1 VRESLIPLVLSLLL
15 YAPALV
21 AQSETATAAGSIRDI
36 DGGAIANAAV
46 IIRNIDTGFRREST
60 TTPDGR
66 YWLAALP
73 PGRYE
78 LTAQRDGF
86 RTVVRSGITLTL
98 GVEAVLDLAL
108 PVAPLNEI
116 VTVNADVPIVDT
128 TTAAIETGLNRTQ
141 LEILPLFGRDYLSL
155 VRLAPGTQDSGD
167 SFTGSR
173 ERSNEFTLDGVD
185 NTSDISGFSRS
196 SISLDSIQEIQVLA
210 NNYKAEHGRA
220 SGGIINVISR
230 SGGNRASG
238 SLFLTVSDAALN
250 SQSPYVDRQVP
261 ELPYR
266 LLMFGGTSGGAF
278 VPDRWHYFITYE
290 GNDQDSQLAA
300 TQVMPPSTAAFS
312 AATRQF
318 LASNNIPIAV
328 FGNGGLVR
336 QVRPEHLG
344 VHNLSGRVDGR
355 LNPSQNITA
364 RYMFRRSSRSSGQ
377 GGTLFDYNGDSSLV
391 RDNYIVASHKWMLGS
406 DRLNEAYFQG
416 GHTLS
421 NFLVLYPSLTNVSV
435 TGNFTL
441 GGSTSFPQGRTE
453 PLYQAVDNFTIL
465 RRGGRFGDH
474 VVKLGAN
481 VKIFRS
487 DSYFDANVRGTYT
500 FTSLQQFILGQPSSF
515 SQMRGDTSLAR
526 PNTLT
531 GVYAQDDWRP
541 RADLTLNLGLRYDYE
556 SARTEALREITG
568 EPGPGISGDKN
579 NFAPRVGVV
588 WAPGGDTRQAIH
600 AGAGLYYDQVI
611 LNVLGNVRF
620 TPPKVISTTIFN
632 PSFPDPTSGLQTTP
646 PPAIQSIDP
655 DLETPYNFNSSIG
668 YRRELAPNLGI
679 DVSYVHNRGWK
690 QIMTVDR
697 NAGIPGTANI
707 LGQGAQ
713 GRNPAIAAD
722 TFSTNLGFI
731 RYHGLIVDVEKRLSK
746 GIQAGLVYTL
756 SRTVDNGFSF
766 SSVIQVPTRPDLNE
780 GPGANDRRHE
790 LKTHF
795 ELMLPFD
802 FQLGGVAE
810 YYSEAPLNITVA
822 RDDNGDGII
831 NDWVN
836 EDICLTLACPGFRYS
851 RNNVTELSTADAN
864 RLRTLF
870 GQGPIAEFANNPK
883 FFNVNMALQKSLR
896 LSSRRIRLR
905 GEAFNVFNT
914 PQRVI
919 GSTSVTS
926 AIFGTYVG
934 VVQPRAIQLSTQF
947 DW

>member
-1 VRESLIPLVLSLLL
+1 MRELLLALVVALLL
-15 YAPALV
+15 YAPATL
-21 AQSETATAAGSIRDI
+21 AQSETAIATGSVRDGS
-36 DGGAIANAAV
+36 GGAIPNAAV
-46 IIRNIDTGFRREST
+46 TIRNIDTGFSREST
-60 TTPDGR
+60 TTPEGR
-66 YWLAALP
+66 FWLAALP

-86 RTVVRSGITLTL
+86 QRVVRSGITLTL
-98 GVEAVLDLAL
+98 GVEAVLDIAL
-108 PVAPLNEI
+108 PVAPVNET
-116 VTVNADVPIVDT
+116 VTVNADIPIVDT
-128 TTAAIETGLNRTQ
+128 TTAAIEMRLNRGQ
-141 LEILPLFGRDYLSL
+141 LDILPLFGRDYLL
-155 VRLAPGTQDSGD
+155 LMRLAPAAQDSGE

-185 NTSDISGFSRS
+185 NSSDITGFSRS
-196 SISLDSIQEIQVLA
+196 TISLDSIQEVQVLV

-220 SGGIINVISR
+220 SGGIVNVISR

-238 SLFLTVSDAALN
+238 SLFLTSSDDALN
-250 SQSPYVDRQVP
+250 SQSPYADRQVP
-261 ELPYR
+261 EPPYR

-300 TQVMPPSTAAFS
+300 TQVMPSSTASFS
-312 AATRQF
+312 AATREF
-318 LASNNIPIAV
+318 LARNNIPISV

-336 QVRPEHLG
+336 QVRPEHTS
-344 VHNLSGRVDGR
+344 VHNLTGRVDGR

-421 NFLVLYPSLTNVSV
+421 NFLVLYPSLTNITV

-453 PLYQAVDNFTIL
+453 PLYQAADNFTIL
-465 RRGGRFGDH
+465 RTGGRFGDH
-474 VVKLGAN
+474 AIKLGGN
-481 VKIFRS
+481 IKIFRS
-487 DSYFDANVRGTYT
+487 DSFFDANARGTFT
-500 FTSLQQFILGQPSSF
+500 FTNLQQFILGQPSSF
-515 SQMRGDTSLAR
+515 SQMRGDTSLDR

-531 GVYAQDDWRP
+531 GLYVQDDWRP

-556 SARTEALREITG
+556 SAKTEALREVTG

-579 NFAPRVGVV
+579 NLAPRIGVV
-588 WAPGGDTRQAIH
+588 WAPGGSTRQAIH
-600 AGAGLYYDQVI
+600 GGAGLYFDQVI

-620 TPPKVISTTIFN
+620 TPPKVISTTTFN
-632 PSFPDPTSGLQTTP
+632 PSFPDPTSGQSTMP

-655 DLETPYNFNSSIG
+655 DLETPYNVNSSIG
-668 YRRELAPNLGI
+668 YRRELAENLGL
-679 DVSYVHNRGWK
+679 DVSYVYNRGWA

-713 GRNPAIAAD
+713 GRNPAIAAN

-731 RYHGLIVDVEKRLSK
+731 RYHGLLVEAEKRFSK
-746 GIQAGLVYTL
+746 GLQAGLAYTL
-756 SRTVDNGFSF
+756 SKTVDNGISF
-766 SSVIQVPTRPDLNE
+766 SSVIQVPTRPDLND
-780 GPGANDRRHE
+780 GPSANDRRHE
-790 LKTHF
+790 LKAHVD
-795 ELMLPFD
+795 LMLPFD
-802 FQLGGVAE
+802 FQFGGVIE
-810 YYSEAPLNITVA
+810 YYSEAPMNITVG
-822 RDDNGDGII
+822 RDVNGDGIV

-836 EDICLTLACPGFRYS
+836 EEICLTLACPGFSYS
-851 RNNVTELSTADAN
+851 RNSVNELTTADAN
-864 RLRTLF
+864 RLRALF
-870 GQGPIAEFANNPK
+870 GQTPVAEFANNPK
-883 FFNVNMALQKSLR
+883 FFNVNVTLQKSIR
-896 LSSRRIRLR
+896 FSSRRIRLR
-905 GEAFNVFNT
+905 AEAFNLLNT
-914 PQRVI
+914 PQRLI

-926 AIFGTYVG
+926 ALFGSYVG
-934 VVQPRAIQLSTQF
+934 VVQPRAIQLTTQF